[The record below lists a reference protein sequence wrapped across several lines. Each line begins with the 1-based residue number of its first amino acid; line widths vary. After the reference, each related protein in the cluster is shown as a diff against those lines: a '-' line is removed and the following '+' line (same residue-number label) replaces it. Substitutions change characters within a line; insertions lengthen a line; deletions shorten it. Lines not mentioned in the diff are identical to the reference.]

1 MAYSLPHTSSRQVLQ
16 SELQDIAEAREDEML
31 FIAAVTAGACVA
43 RADGWVDPEE
53 REQLVAWMG
62 RAKLLQAFSAI
73 EAEQA
78 FDLRIRQFDDPDGM
92 DTAIAAMRRVA
103 GHPRAGT
110 IVACAQRVAEADGF
124 VQKTEAWVIGV
135 IRRIVSPTGYGLI
148 QQPLSV

>member
-1 MAYSLPHTSSRQVLQ
+1 MAYSLPHISSRQVLQ

-53 REQLVAWMG
+53 REQLVAWMR

-110 IVACAQRVAEADGF
+110 IVACAQRVAEAGS
-124 VQKTEAWVIGV
+124 VQKTEAWIIGI
-135 IRRIVSPTGYGLI
+135 IRRIVLPTGYGLI
-148 QQPLSV
+148 QQPHSA